1 MTTPES
7 SRLIAE
13 TLRLDGEATQGPWM
27 HDDEAHYIVGD
38 HGPQVANLDLGKGRS
53 GTRIIDIRGWGVL
66 VNAFGPKEAERIQR
80 ANAAIVCHSRTSAPR
95 LARIAKM
102 QSEAMAWIG
111 GDGPKPSWFAE
122 AIKREP
128 RRNYGDIDMQ
138 VISRYVLAE
147 IEKIARDGA

>member
-1 MTTPES
+1 MPSETDS
-7 SRLIAE
+7 LIAE
-13 TLRLDGEATQGPWM
+13 TLRLDGEMIDPATFKIARYEHGGGRVSFENGNERELIA
-27 HDDEAHYIVGD
+27 DFYDKAHREGFI
-38 HGPQVANLDLGKGRS
+38 L
-53 GTRIIDIRGWGVL
+53 
-66 VNAFGPKEAERIQR
+66 F
-80 ANAAIVCHSRTSAPR
+80 RTSAPR

-147 IEKIARDGA
+147 IEKIARDGAG

>member
-1 MTTPES
+1 MTNSES

-95 LARIAKM
+95 LARM
-102 QSEAMAWIG
+102 LQV
-111 GDGPKPSWFAE
+111 
-122 AIKREP
+122 AI
-128 RRNYGDIDMQ
+128 NA
-138 VISRYVLAE
+138 VVLAE
-147 IEKIARDGA
+147 KHLNQLRVGDKMTNALTEIERIAKEE